1 MDKLWNRITVLIPKK
16 IIAHRIM
23 QGYNFVKTHLSH
35 LLKLLWLEVRLSVG
49 FQVWCCN
56 QNKHPKQIDEPK
68 FILGFILTISEVWEF
83 ITGNVNTKFPQD
95 QVVLITKRI
104 FFKRKWNI
112 FRGQYIISK
121 NKNKINKSLWST

>member
-49 FQVWCCN
+49 FQMWCCN

-68 FILGFILTISEVWEF
+68 FILGFILTMSEVWEF
-83 ITGNVNTKFPQD
+83 ITENANTKFSQD

-104 FFKRKWNI
+104 FLKENGI
-112 FRGQYIISK
+112 FSEGSVLFQKTRIK
-121 NKNKINKSLWST
+121 

>member
-1 MDKLWNRITVLIPKK
+1 MDKLWNRITVLIPNK

-49 FQVWCCN
+49 FQMWCCN
-56 QNKHPKQIDEPK
+56 QNKHLKQTDEPK
-68 FILGFILTISEVWEF
+68 FFLGFILTISEGWEF

-95 QVVLITKRI
+95 QVVFITERI
-104 FFKRKWNI
+104 FLKENGI
-112 FRGQYIISK
+112 FSEDNVLFQKTRIK
-121 NKNKINKSLWST
+121 

>member
-49 FQVWCCN
+49 FQMWCCN

-68 FILGFILTISEVWEF
+68 FILGFILTMSEVWEF
-83 ITGNVNTKFPQD
+83 ITENANTKFSQD
-95 QVVLITKRI
+95 QVVLITERI
-104 FFKRKWNI
+104 FLKENGMFSEGSVLFQKTRIK
-112 FRGQYIISK
+112 
-121 NKNKINKSLWST
+121 